1 MPGFSGGYAGVD
13 VFFVISGYLI
23 TGIVWPGLGDGSFS
37 AQDFY
42 LRRVRRIFPALFA
55 VLFASSIAA
64 AIILFPKDLAE
75 FGSNLMASVLFYTNF
90 NLIKQTSYFQAPA
103 LENPLLHVWSLSV
116 EEQFYAVWPL
126 SLLLLKR
133 TVAAD
138 KIPFVIIVLALI
150 SLTLA
155 EARLTHYPKD
165 AFYFPWCRWWE
176 LLIGALIAILPA
188 FRGARWLAT
197 ILGGAGLAGIF
208 LAVALYDQSTRFPGL
223 TALLP
228 CSGAA
233 FIILSG
239 NAHNP
244 VSRLL
249 SFEPI
254 RRIGLISYSLY
265 LIHWPLFSFSH
276 IYMGQTLPAG
286 LTAALVMASFVLAYL
301 SWYFIETPFRAARF
315 PKIRAVWTA
324 AAAMGL
330 LWVAGFAFNQS
341 GGLPLRFDEAALQK
355 ISSIEDLDWD
365 LAKYCRHIA
374 VPGTGKGDACEFG
387 ADRGGRYDFILWGD
401 SHARHFVP
409 AISSLAN
416 ARRLSGVLF
425 WKGGCPAF
433 LRDSHTLEGCAEFND
448 AVVNWIS
455 GHPIK
460 LAILA
465 GRWQNHL
472 KEIKRYRVEAAPELN
487 AGGLAKTLAFLGSRN
502 IAVSVI
508 DQTPDFAYKVANC
521 VVRAW
526 FYERDSEP
534 CVTQP
539 AARFFRWH
547 RDVDDYFGFLRK
559 RYEFSLARPAE
570 VICDSEQCHARD
582 GTTLLMIDTNHLTEA
597 GALRLVP
604 HLNIPLLT
612 GAGNEQN
619 LAVQDPTP
627 SKAIGG
633 PPL

>member
-1 MPGFSGGYAGVD
+1 
-13 VFFVISGYLI
+13 
-23 TGIVWPGLGDGSFS
+23 
-37 AQDFY
+37 
-42 LRRVRRIFPALFA
+42 
-55 VLFASSIAA
+55 
-64 AIILFPKDLAE
+64 
-75 FGSNLMASVLFYTNF
+75 
-90 NLIKQTSYFQAPA
+90 
-103 LENPLLHVWSLSV
+103 
-116 EEQFYAVWPL
+116 
-126 SLLLLKR
+126 
-133 TVAAD
+133 
-138 KIPFVIIVLALI
+138 
-150 SLTLA
+150 
-155 EARLTHYPKD
+155 
-165 AFYFPWCRWWE
+165 
-176 LLIGALIAILPA
+176 
-188 FRGARWLAT
+188 
-197 ILGGAGLAGIF
+197 
-208 LAVALYDQSTRFPGL
+208 
-223 TALLP
+223 
-228 CSGAA
+228 
-233 FIILSG
+233 
-239 NAHNP
+239 
-244 VSRLL
+244 
-249 SFEPI
+249 
-254 RRIGLISYSLY
+254 
-265 LIHWPLFSFSH
+265 
-276 IYMGQTLPAG
+276 
-286 LTAALVMASFVLAYL
+286 
-301 SWYFIETPFRAARF
+301 
-315 PKIRAVWTA
+315 
-324 AAAMGL
+324 
-330 LWVAGFAFNQS
+330 
-341 GGLPLRFDEAALQK
+341 
-355 ISSIEDLDWD
+355 
-365 LAKYCRHIA
+365 
-374 VPGTGKGDACEFG
+374 
-387 ADRGGRYDFILWGD
+387 
-401 SHARHFVP
+401 
-409 AISSLAN
+409 
-416 ARRLSGVLF
+416 VLF